1 MGNLNLLRFTSRKA
15 ETLVAYFLLSI
26 KNFLTRNYQK
36 KSIVDHVNADK
47 ECH

>member
-1 MGNLNLLRFTSRKA
+1 MGNLNLLRSTSRKA

-26 KNFLTRNYQK
+26 KNLLTRIYLK
-36 KSIVDHVNADK
+36 KRYVNSDK